1 MSLVF
6 SSLDF
11 VSFIVVV
18 VVKKQMLGETTASNP
33 VLEVSVSFG
42 RFENDS
48 LSWERWSAFSPNKY
62 LEEVEKCAT
71 PGSVAQKKAYFEAHY
86 KRIAAR
92 KAELLEQERQAQ
104 SDSNGQDPM
113 SNGGSSQEEIDEC
126 EARSSGE
133 EVKQEKSG
141 LSDEIGGGINGDD
154 RREEE
159 VTSNKCQSSV
169 VEREEEIDRSVISD
183 RLRKSKDVIAA
194 KEVEIISIE
203 SKPVKSRAPESVK
216 SELGCDSEIRDVVI
230 KEVEVVL
237 IESKSEK
244 VEASEIIKSEVGRD
258 SEIKEV
264 VVNEVEVVSV
274 ESKSKKIEASEIKES
289 ELECMPKIKDVKLK
303 LADKKESQKVKT

>member
-1 MSLVF
+1 
-6 SSLDF
+6 
-11 VSFIVVV
+11 
-18 VVKKQMLGETTASNP
+18 MLGKKTASNP

-104 SDSNGQDPM
+104 SDSNGQDLM
-113 SNGGSSQEEIDEC
+113 SNGGSSHEEIDVC

-133 EVKQEKSG
+133 EVAQDKSG
-141 LSDEIGGGINGDD
+141 LSDEIGGGTNVDD
-154 RREEE
+154 LREEE
-159 VTSNKCQSSV
+159 EVISKECQSSV
-169 VEREEEIDRSVISD
+169 VEREEEIDRTVLSD
-183 RLRKSKDVIAA
+183 RLRKSEDDFAA
-194 KEVEIISIE
+194 KEVEVISIE
-203 SKPVKSRAPESVK
+203 SKPEKIEAPEGVE
-216 SELGCDSEIRDVVI
+216 SELGCDYEIRDVVI

-244 VEASEIIKSEVGRD
+244 VEASESVKSELGCD
-258 SEIKEV
+258 FEIKDV
-264 VVNEVEVVSV
+264 VVTEVEAVSF
-274 ESKSKKIEASEIKES
+274 ESKSENIETSEIKES
-289 ELECMPKIKDVKLK
+289 ELECMSKIRDVKQK
-303 LADKKESQKVKT
+303 LCNKKESQKVKT